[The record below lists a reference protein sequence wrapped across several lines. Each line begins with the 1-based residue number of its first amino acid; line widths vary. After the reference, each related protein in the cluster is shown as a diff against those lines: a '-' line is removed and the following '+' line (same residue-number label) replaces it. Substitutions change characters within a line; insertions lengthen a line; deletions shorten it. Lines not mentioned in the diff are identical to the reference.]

1 MTEKDRMLA
10 GRLYRADDAELL
22 AGDARARRLARKYN
36 ATTEEEID
44 LRRQLL
50 CELLGSAGAG
60 SYIEPP
66 FHCDY
71 GSNIHVGKNFYAN
84 FDCIILDPA
93 QVTIGDDVMLAPR
106 VGIYTAAHPI
116 DPAVRNEG
124 LEYALPVAIGD
135 NVWIGAHA
143 VINPGVTIGSNTV
156 IGSGSVV
163 MRDIPEGVVAAGNP
177 CRVLREVTE
186 EDARYWAQRKREY
199 LAEVC
204 DEEEA

>member
-1 MTEKDRMLA
+1 M
-10 GRLYRADDAELL
+10 
-22 AGDARARRLARKYN
+22 
-36 ATTEEEID
+36 
-44 LRRQLL
+44 
-50 CELLGSAGAG
+50 GSAGEG

-93 QVTIGDDVMLAPR
+93 RVTIGDDVMLAPR
-106 VGIYTAAHPI
+106 VGIYTATHPI

-124 LEYALPVAIGD
+124 LEYALPVTIGD

-143 VINPGVTIGSNTV
+143 VVNPGVSIGSNTV

-163 MRDIPEGVVAAGNP
+163 TRDVPEGVVAAGNS
-177 CRVLREVTE
+177 CRVIRAITE
-186 EDARYWAQRKREY
+186 EDARYWAQRKQEY
-199 LAEVC
+199 LDEVRAESG
-204 DEEEA
+204 A